1 VHLLPSSSSGSRDGQ
16 IGLLLASC
24 VGKATSERQDTGSYR
39 IPISIQFAWAIILGI
54 GLFTLP
60 ESPRYLVKKGKTD
73 HAIAALV
80 RVRGQPADS
89 PYVQAELAEIQ
100 ANYEYE
106 MSIHKAGWADCFKGG
121 MKPSGNLFRVTVGVF
136 LQMFQQL
143 TGVNFMFVLAQH
155 NDRACVNMLFQ
166 LLLRHDLLPD
176 LGHQQP
182 VPGLDCDQRRERR
195 RHSGV
200 LVDDRAP
207 RPSQAPH
214 LRFVQLMRTMPV
226 DANFL

>member
-1 VHLLPSSSSGSRDGQ
+1 V
-16 IGLLLASC
+16 
-24 VGKATSERQDTGSYR
+24 
-39 IPISIQFAWAIILGI
+39 

-73 HAIAALV
+73 RAIAALV

-89 PYVQAELAEIQ
+89 PYVQSELAEIQ

-143 TGVNFMFVLAQH
+143 TGVNFMFVLA
-155 NDRACVNMLFQ
+155 
-166 LLLRHDLLPD
+166 RHI
-176 LGHQQP
+176 G
-182 VPGLDCDQRRERR
+182 
-195 RHSGV
+195 
-200 LVDDRAP
+200 
-207 RPSQAPH
+207 
-214 LRFVQLMRTMPV
+214 
-226 DANFL
+226 